1 MVYSILIGMK
11 PFLLLQ
17 TRPENEASDNEY
29 EGMLLAS
36 GLMPQQLRRIRVEE
50 GPLPPLYLE
59 QYSGIILGG
68 GPYNVSVPEHEKSND
83 QKRVERELF
92 TLLDTLV
99 ERDYPFFGCC
109 YGIDVLGK
117 HQGGVIS
124 DRYAESL
131 RYVDITVTEE
141 GQKDPI
147 MSGMPSTFE
156 AIVGH
161 KEACEELPSSATL
174 LATGADCPV
183 QMFRVKNN
191 LYATQFHPELDMDGL
206 KVRVAVYKHAGYFPP
221 EDGDKVVQSIMPADL
236 SHVQQ
241 LLRNFVRRYEQFV

>member
-1 MVYSILIGMK
+1 MK

-36 GLMPQQLRRIRVEE
+36 GLMPQQLRRVRVEAE
-50 GPLPPLYLE
+50 PLPPLYLD
-59 QYSGIILGG
+59 QYSGVILGG
-68 GPYNVSVPEHEKSND
+68 GPYNVSLPEHEKSDN

-92 TLLDTLV
+92 HLLDILV

-109 YGIDVLGK
+109 YGIGLLGR

-124 DRYAESL
+124 DRYAETL
-131 RYVDITVTEE
+131 RYVDIAVTEA

-147 MSGMPSTFE
+147 LSGMPSTFE

-161 KEACEELPSSATL
+161 KEACEQLPASATL
-174 LATGADCPV
+174 LATTPTCPI

-191 LYATQFHPELDMDGL
+191 MYATQFHPELDMDGL
-206 KVRVAVYKHAGYFPP
+206 KVRVEVYKHAGYFPP
-221 EDGDKVVQSIMPADL
+221 EDGEKVIRAIMPADL